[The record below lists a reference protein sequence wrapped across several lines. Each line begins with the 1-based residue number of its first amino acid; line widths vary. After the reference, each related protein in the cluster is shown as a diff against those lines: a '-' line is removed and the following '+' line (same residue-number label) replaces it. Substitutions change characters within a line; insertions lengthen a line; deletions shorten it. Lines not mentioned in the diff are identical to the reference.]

1 MLEEYDKCKN
11 KLDEIYDNI
20 AEPVKVRS
28 EISWYEYEEQEKS
41 SNSYGTPAV

>member
-28 EISWYEYEEQEKS
+28 EISWYEEQEKS
-41 SNSYGTPAV
+41 SNSYGTPAM